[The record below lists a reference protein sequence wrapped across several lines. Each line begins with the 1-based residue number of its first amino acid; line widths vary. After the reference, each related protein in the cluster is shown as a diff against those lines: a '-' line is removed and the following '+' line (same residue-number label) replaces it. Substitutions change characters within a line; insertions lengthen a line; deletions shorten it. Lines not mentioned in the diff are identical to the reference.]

1 MVTLQQDIE
10 VKTTVIEHWWRDTRR
25 EHRLSLRLL
34 REKPEHLARL
44 TRLDVIITKIDNSH
58 LNTLREYFPN
68 TVREYRSFLLSAE
81 RNFIECLRAIRA
93 KNLTEAT
100 RYYNNAHD
108 DLSLL
113 QYMFMEQGIKTYI

>member
-10 VKTTVIEHWWRDTRR
+10 VKTTVIEHWWRYTRR

-34 REKPEHLARL
+34 REKPENLAQL
-44 TRLDVIITKIDNSH
+44 AYLEIIITKIDSSYM
-58 LNTLREYFPN
+58 NTLRDRFPN
-68 TVREYRSFLLSAE
+68 TVREFRSFHLSAE

-93 KNLTEAT
+93 GNMAEA
-100 RYYNNAHD
+100 RKYYNTAHD

-113 QYMFMEQGIKTYI
+113 QYLFMEQNIKSYI